1 MSRPWV
7 RFPPLAPES
16 RNNLDAEGGKPS
28 APSCFGFFYAQ
39 KSHSGA
45 MDVSGVCQATGGIR
59 TPIFRV
65 IHRFSHTAP
74 FFPGEKGRPESQ
86 IFCTKFRCRFY
97 GRCTSPKTGAF
108 FRFIGK
114 GGSSWNKTPVSRSSL
129 AACGGRG
136 LNHPYG
142 RCSARGL
149 NKNRISDPEPS
160 RQVETEGEGTG
171 ESIRGT
177 AAAPFWGDAAFPVP
191 QAAPE
196 GR

>member
-16 RNNLDAEGGKPS
+16 RNNLDVEGGKPS

-39 KSHSGA
+39 KSHTGA

-59 TPIFRV
+59 TPVFGGF
-65 IHRFSHTAP
+65 HRFSHTAP
-74 FFPGEKGRPESQ
+74 FFRVKKGTQTAKYSAQ
-86 IFCTKFRCRFY
+86 SF
-97 GRCTSPKTGAF
+97 GAGFMDNAQVQKPAPF
-108 FRFIGK
+108 FVFIGK
-114 GGSSWNKTPVSRSSL
+114 GGSSWNKTPVSRNSL

>member
-1 MSRPWV
+1 MAVLLFPEVSSSILRLRMFPGSAKQLAGFELRFSELSTAFPTQRPFSRV
-7 RFPPLAPES
+7 KKGAQTVKYSAQSFGAGFMD
-16 RNNLDAEGGKPS
+16 DAQVQKP
-28 APSCFGFFYAQ
+28 A
-39 KSHSGA
+39 
-45 MDVSGVCQATGGIR
+45 
-59 TPIFRV
+59 PIFV
-65 IHRFSHTAP
+65 
-74 FFPGEKGRPESQ
+74 
-86 IFCTKFRCRFY
+86 
-97 GRCTSPKTGAF
+97 
-108 FRFIGK
+108 FIGK

>member
-1 MSRPWV
+1 MPKAESLVLQAVSAFSMPKNHTLEQWMFPGSAKQLAGFEL
-7 RFPPLAPES
+7 RF
-16 RNNLDAEGGKPS
+16 
-28 APSCFGFFYAQ
+28 
-39 KSHSGA
+39 
-45 MDVSGVCQATGGIR
+45 SGVSTAFPTQR
-59 TPIFRV
+59 PFSRV
-65 IHRFSHTAP
+65 KKGAQTAQYSAQSFGAGFMDNAQVQKPAP
-74 FFPGEKGRPESQ
+74 FFV
-86 IFCTKFRCRFY
+86 
-97 GRCTSPKTGAF
+97 
-108 FRFIGK
+108 FIGK
-114 GGSSWNKTPVSRSSL
+114 GGSSWNKTPISRNSL